1 MGSGLRPGSRR
12 WDGPSLFPSSALTIG
27 AVRDPAW
34 PRNLEEGNRE
44 RRAGVGNKAPC
55 APRTAGRSC
64 IRPRAG
70 LPHLGSACRGDPAS
84 PTASH
89 RAAPPNWEVVVCLPQ
104 RNATLEPGSG
114 QLQAVPEQTLGS
126 GRENSGEARDA
137 SSRARGKRGPGR
149 VREGFAASRRPG
161 PRPPTPARPGPT
173 HGVCPAPAHLPGAL
187 SALGAPALPQL
198 AGTHRPAA
206 AAARR

>member
-55 APRTAGRSC
+55 APRTAGWSC